1 MSWAV
6 PVLATILA
14 AAWAIFHPAEHPMGY
29 GSVAAL
35 SRWGSA
41 GFIVLLGWT
50 IYFGA
55 VASVH

>member
-6 PVLATILA
+6 PVLATIVA

-41 GFIVLLGWT
+41 AFVVVLGWT
-50 IYFGA
+50 IYFGTA
-55 VASVH
+55 ASLH